1 MLRFDDP
8 VLRPPGRTEG
18 AFYFSRFSA
27 RPFARA
33 HVLPSEQRF
42 TMNENTDVTF
52 KNNSR
57 IHFGIGATDLDK
69 SISFYKE
76 LFQAEPSKIKED
88 YAKFELDDPSIN
100 LAIGLKKGS
109 SEPVSNVSHF
119 GIQVKSSEVV
129 NAARE
134 RFEKLGMPVKVEE
147 QRICCYAVQDKIWVN
162 DPDGNEWEIFVVTD
176 YNSDLKSDKESEC
189 CASGEPQAEKETVQ
203 AGCC

>member
-1 MLRFDDP
+1 
-8 VLRPPGRTEG
+8 
-18 AFYFSRFSA
+18 
-27 RPFARA
+27 
-33 HVLPSEQRF
+33 
-42 TMNENTDVTF
+42 MNENTDVAF

-57 IHFGIGATDLDK
+57 IHFGISATDLEK

-100 LAIGLKKGS
+100 LAIGLSKES
-109 SEPVSNVSHF
+109 SAPASNVSHF
-119 GIQVKSSEVV
+119 GIQVKSSEAVTQ
-129 NAARE
+129 AKE

-176 YNSDLKSDKESEC
+176 YNSDLKSDKETEC
-189 CASGEPQAEKETVQ
+189 CSSEEAEKEKEAVQ